1 MLWYSGIVLSIVES
15 VACSWCGSSL
25 EQDKQRQRPKYRV
38 EAPRP
43 SGCGWRWGRVHRSF
57 VCIFYLLNCQQPSY
71 SPLSSFARFLSSHPL
86 LSPSLFL
93 LTLWLNKPP
102 ICLCSLYRLLAGR
115 PRRGGEGGVGSDG
128 TDGRRC
134 QWSEKNDCW
143 KNVAGVVR
151 AVVAFVKSVCQHTAC
166 WRTWRRSWNW
176 SWRDGEDGGY
186 GGAVAAIEV
195 GDIERYKQV
204 SWRTV
209 RATLPGNSSS

>member
-93 LTLWLNKPP
+93 LTLSLSHCGKLAKQTADMLMLALQASCRQTKKRRRRWSRVRRYWRQTMPMKREKWLLEK
-102 ICLCSLYRLLAGR
+102 CS
-115 PRRGGEGGVGSDG
+115 RGGSSSCCICKVSLSTHGLL
-128 TDGRRC
+128 TNM
-134 QWSEKNDCW
+134 EKELELELE
-143 KNVAGVVR
+143 R
-151 AVVAFVKSVCQHTAC
+151 
-166 WRTWRRSWNW
+166 WRRWGLWGSCSCNR
-176 SWRDGEDGGY
+176 SWRYWEIQTSL
-186 GGAVAAIEV
+186 VAN
-195 GDIERYKQV
+195 R
-204 SWRTV
+204 
-209 RATLPGNSSS
+209 